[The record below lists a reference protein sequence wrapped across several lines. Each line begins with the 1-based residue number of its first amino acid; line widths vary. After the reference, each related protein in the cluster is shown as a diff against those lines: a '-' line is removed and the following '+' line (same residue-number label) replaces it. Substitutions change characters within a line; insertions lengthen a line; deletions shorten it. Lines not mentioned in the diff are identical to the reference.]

1 MFGLEGGASFVKN
14 LGLVIQ
20 LGKECAKELILLLL
34 RSLQVWWHTGQHP
47 LLCHSP
53 SLVAGRLAEATH
65 SFGWSLVWLYAGAGA
80 FIFTAAELEQEVIIL
95 SFDCCTLGAV
105 PADICCVIKEIHFSS
120 LNI

>member
-1 MFGLEGGASFVKN
+1 MFVLEGGASFVKN

-20 LGKECAKELILLLL
+20 LGKECAKGLILLLL
-34 RSLQVWWHTGQHP
+34 SLQVWWHTGQHP

-65 SFGWSLVWLYAGAGA
+65 SLGWSLVWLYAGAGA

-95 SFDCCTLGAV
+95 
-105 PADICCVIKEIHFSS
+105 
-120 LNI
+120 